1 MKLIHR
7 GTSGPPR
14 AKGGKWNT
22 EQNVILSDADVP
34 HIYGRGGGSNIV
46 VHVLRIK
53 QTNRRTL
60 IADDPLGWA
69 EKSSDIALS
78 AHWPPI

>member
-1 MKLIHR
+1 MCFYLMLMSLIF
-7 GTSGPPR
+7 T
-14 AKGGKWNT
+14 GG
-22 EQNVILSDADVP
+22 
-34 HIYGRGGGSNIV
+34 GGGSNIV